1 MTPIPVSLGAA
12 AALAL
17 LNNWLG
23 MRIAAFRKEFRVNV
37 GDGGHEPLL
46 RRMRAQANFIE
57 HAPFVLILLLGLE
70 ISGANRIALAA
81 IAVVFVIARI
91 LHGLGMDGGER
102 QRLRMYGMMS
112 SSLVTLILIVWA
124 LAGAVGFCLGR

>member
-81 IAVVFVIARI
+81 IGVVFVIART

-124 LAGAVGFCLGR
+124 LACAVGFCLGR

>member
-1 MTPIPVSLGAA
+1 MTPIPVTLATAA
-12 AALAL
+12 TCAI

-23 MRIAAFRKEFRVNV
+23 MRIAAFRKEFRVSV
-37 GDGGHEPLL
+37 GDGGHDPLL

-70 ISGANRIALAA
+70 ISGANRIVLAVLAA
-81 IAVVFVIARI
+81 LFVVARI

-102 QRLRMYGMMS
+102 QRFRMYGMMS

-124 LAGAVGFCLGR
+124 LACAVGFCLGR

>member
-112 SSLVTLILIVWA
+112 SSLVTLTLIVWA
-124 LAGAVGFCLGR
+124 LACAVGFCLGR

>member
-81 IAVVFVIARI
+81 IAAIFIIARI

-102 QRLRMYGMMS
+102 QRLRIYGMMS

-124 LAGAVGFCLGR
+124 LACAVGFCLGR